1 MLYFIKQRANKHE
14 WHNPQFLDSIPFSMR
29 KRSACHLLSCTDFSC
44 DGFIA
49 LLPLAL
55 TPFETKGS
63 ALKYAR
69 FFKIGGFGSG
79 KDLVKFSCIE
89 V

>member
-14 WHNPQFLDSIPFSMR
+14 WHNPYMR
-29 KRSACHLLSCTDFSC
+29 KRCHLLSCTDFSC
-44 DGFIA
+44 DGCIT

-55 TPFETKGS
+55 TPFKTKGS
-63 ALKYAR
+63 PLKYAR
-69 FFKIGGFGSG
+69 FFKIGGFGSE
-79 KDLVKFSCIE
+79 KDLVKFYCIE